1 MMTDQT
7 NDCEYRIQQQYN
19 TTKIII
25 MKKTLLGLLLITAI
39 MQACVQ
45 AQPKQPRII
54 ILATGGT
61 IAGAGTSADRA
72 GYTAGKIP
80 IDDLIGT
87 IPSVRKVAEISG
99 EQVASVGSQDM
110 TVDIWKKLAIRI
122 NEIFKN
128 NEADGIVITHGTDTQ
143 EETAYFLDLVV
154 TSDKPVVLTGSMRPA
169 TAISADGP
177 KNLYDAITIAAN
189 PKSKGRG
196 VLVSFNEG
204 IFDGR
209 DVMKLSTTKTN
220 AFGSPNTGPVGQA
233 YDGRVEY
240 YATSTREVNPTKP
253 VVLKADTKL
262 PRVDIVY
269 MYADAPSDQI
279 DLLVSKKVD
288 GIVIAGV
295 GNGNFNKAYTDAVK
309 RAVAAGIIVCR
320 ASRTPS
326 GRVVLHDEINDDE
339 LGTIVSDDLTPQ
351 KARVLLMLGL
361 TKSKDRKELQELF
374 FKY

>member
-1 MMTDQT
+1 
-7 NDCEYRIQQQYN
+7 
-19 TTKIII
+19 
-25 MKKTLLGLLLITAI
+25 MKKLLTLITAFI
-39 MQACVQ
+39 VMVQVQ
-45 AQPKQPRII
+45 AQLPKVI

-61 IAGAGTSADRA
+61 IAGAGASADRA

-87 IPSVRKVAEISG
+87 IPSVKKIASITG
-99 EQVASVGSQDM
+99 EQIASVGSQDM
-110 TVDIWKKLAIRI
+110 TVDIWKKLAVRI
-122 NEIFKN
+122 NEIAKN
-128 NEADGIVITHGTDTQ
+128 KEADGIVITHGTDTQ
-143 EETAYFLDLVV
+143 EETAYFLDLVL
-154 TSDKPVVLTGSMRPA
+154 TTDIPVVLTGSMRPA

-177 KNLYDAITIAAN
+177 KNLYDAITIAIN

-204 IFDGR
+204 IFDAR

-240 YATSTREVNPTKP
+240 YSSSDREVKP
-253 VVLKADTKL
+253 QSPVMITNDTKL

-279 DLLVSKKVD
+279 DMLISKKVD

-295 GNGNFNKAYTDAVK
+295 GNGNFNKAYTEAVK

-326 GRVVLHDEINDDE
+326 GRVVLHDEINDE
-339 LGTIVSDDLTPQ
+339 QLGTIVSDDLTPQ
-351 KARVLLMLGL
+351 KARILLMLGL
-361 TKSKDRKELQELF
+361 TKSKDKKQLQELF

>member
-1 MMTDQT
+1 
-7 NDCEYRIQQQYN
+7 
-19 TTKIII
+19 
-25 MKKTLLGLLLITAI
+25 MKNLLSILTLLALTA
-39 MQACVQ
+39 QVT
-45 AQPKQPRII
+45 AQQLPRVI

-61 IAGAGTSADRA
+61 IAGAGASSDRA

-87 IPSVRKVAEISG
+87 IPSVKKIANITG
-99 EQVASVGSQDM
+99 EQIASVGSQDM
-110 TVDIWKKLAIRI
+110 TVEIWKKLAIRI
-122 NEIFKN
+122 NEIFNKK
-128 NEADGIVITHGTDTQ
+128 EAEAVVVTHGTDTQ

-154 TSDKPVVLTGSMRPA
+154 PSDRPVVLTGSMRPA

-177 KNLYDAITIAAN
+177 KNLYDAITVAID
-189 PKSKGRG
+189 PKTKGRG

-204 IFDGR
+204 IYDAR
-209 DVMKLSTTKTN
+209 EVMKLSTTKTN
-220 AFGSPNTGPVGQA
+220 AFGSPNTGAVGQA
-233 YDGRVEY
+233 YDGKVEY
-240 YATSTREVNPTKP
+240 YSRSDREVNPKNPIVITP
-253 VVLKADTKL
+253 DTKL

-279 DLLVSKKVD
+279 DMLVSKKVD

-295 GNGNFNKAYTDAVK
+295 GNGNFNKAFMDAVK
-309 RAVAAGIIVCR
+309 KAVAAGVIVCR

-351 KARVLLMLGL
+351 KARILLMLGL
-361 TKSKDRKELQELF
+361 SRTKDKKQLQKMF
-374 FKY
+374 FTF

>member
-1 MMTDQT
+1 MKS
-7 NDCEYRIQQQYN
+7 IL
-19 TTKIII
+19 I
-25 MKKTLLGLLLITAI
+25 MLRKSLIVALMLTSVLAY
-39 MQACVQ
+39 
-45 AQPKQPRII
+45 AQKLPKVI

-61 IAGAGTSADRA
+61 IAGAGASSDRA

-80 IDDLIGT
+80 IDQLVGS
-87 IPSVRKVAEISG
+87 IPTVKKIADITG
-99 EQVASVGSQDM
+99 EQIASVGSQDM
-110 TVDIWKKLAIRI
+110 TVDIWKKLAVRI
-122 NEIFKN
+122 NEIYAKK
-128 NEADGIVITHGTDTQ
+128 EADAVVVTHGTDTQ

-154 TSDKPVVLTGSMRPA
+154 PSAMPVVLTGSMRPS

-177 KNLYDAITIAAN
+177 KNLYDAITVAID

-209 DVMKLSTTKTN
+209 EVMKMSTTFTN
-220 AFGSPNTGPVGQA
+220 AFGSPNTGPIGHA
-233 YDGRVEY
+233 YDGKVEY
-240 YATSTREVNPTKP
+240 YANATRERDPKSP
-253 VVLKADTKL
+253 VVIDANTKL

-269 MYADAPSDQI
+269 MYADAPPDQI
-279 DLLVSKKVD
+279 DMLVNKKVD

-295 GNGNFNKAYTDAVK
+295 GNGNFNKAYMDAVK
-309 RAVAAGIIVCR
+309 RAVAAGVVVCR

-339 LGTIVSDDLTPQ
+339 LGTIVSDDLNPQ
-351 KARVLLMLGL
+351 KARILLMLGL
-361 TKSKDRKELQELF
+361 TKSKDKKALQQLF

>member
-1 MMTDQT
+1 M
-7 NDCEYRIQQQYN
+7 
-19 TTKIII
+19 KKLVSLLVIII
-25 MKKTLLGLLLITAI
+25 LVL
-39 MQACVQ
+39 QVQ
-45 AQPKQPRII
+45 AQLPRVI

-61 IAGAGTSADRA
+61 IAGVGASSDRA

-80 IDDLIGT
+80 IDDLIGAIPTVKKIAT
-87 IPSVRKVAEISG
+87 ITG
-99 EQVASVGSQDM
+99 EQISSVGSQDM
-110 TVDIWKKLAIRI
+110 TIDIWKKLAVRI
-122 NEIFKN
+122 NEIIAKK
-128 NEADGIVITHGTDTQ
+128 EADGIVITHGTDTQ

-154 TSDKPVVLTGSMRPA
+154 PSEMPVVLTGSMRSS

-177 KNLYDAITIAAN
+177 KNLYDAITVAID
-189 PKSKGRG
+189 PKSKNRG

-209 DVMKLSTTKTN
+209 EVTKLSTTFTN
-220 AFGSPNTGPVGQA
+220 AFGSPNTGPIGHA
-233 YDGRVEY
+233 YDGKVEY
-240 YATSTREVNPTKP
+240 YANAVREVNPKSP
-253 VVLKADTKL
+253 VEITADTKL

-269 MYADAPSDQI
+269 MYADAPPDQI
-279 DLLVSKKVD
+279 DFLISKKVD

-309 RAVAAGIIVCR
+309 RAVSAGIIVCR

-351 KARVLLMLGL
+351 KARILLMLGL
-361 TKSKDRKELQELF
+361 TRTKDKKQLQDIF

>member
-1 MMTDQT
+1 
-7 NDCEYRIQQQYN
+7 
-19 TTKIII
+19 
-25 MKKTLLGLLLITAI
+25 MKRFISLLFAAAI
-39 MQACVQ
+39 ALNSI
-45 AQPKQPRII
+45 AQSNALPRVI

-61 IAGAGTSADRA
+61 IAGAGAASDRA

-80 IDDLIGT
+80 IDDLIGA
-87 IPSVRKVAEISG
+87 IPTVKKVADISG
-99 EQVASVGSQDM
+99 EQIASVGSQDM
-110 TVDIWKKLAIRI
+110 TIEIWKKLAIRI
-122 NEIFKN
+122 NEIAKN
-128 NEADGIVITHGTDTQ
+128 KEADGIVITHGTDTQ
-143 EETAYFLDLVV
+143 EETGYFLDLA
-154 TSDKPVVLTGSMRPA
+154 TSTDIPIVLTGSMRPA

-177 KNLYDAITIAAN
+177 KNLYDAITIAAD

-196 VLVSFNEG
+196 VLISFNEG
-204 IFDGR
+204 IFDAR

-233 YDGRVEY
+233 YDGKVEY
-240 YATSTREVNPTKP
+240 YLRSEREVNPTNP
-253 VVLKADTKL
+253 ILITADTKF

-269 MYADAPSDQI
+269 MYADAPSDMI
-279 DLLVSKKVD
+279 DMLVSKKVD

-295 GNGNFNKAYTDAVK
+295 GNGNFNKAYMEAVK

-351 KARVLLMLGL
+351 KARILLMLAL
-361 TKSKDRKELQELF
+361 TKTKDKKQLQDIF

>member
-1 MMTDQT
+1 
-7 NDCEYRIQQQYN
+7 
-19 TTKIII
+19 
-25 MKKTLLGLLLITAI
+25 MKKLVVFFAAFILIT
-39 MQACVQ
+39 QVQ
-45 AQPKQPRII
+45 AQLPRII
-54 ILATGGT
+54 ILGTGGT
-61 IAGAGTSADRA
+61 IAGAGASADRA

-80 IDDLIGT
+80 IDDLIGS
-87 IPSVRKVAEISG
+87 IPSIKKVANISG
-99 EQVASVGSQDM
+99 EQIASVGSQDM

-154 TSDKPVVLTGSMRPA
+154 TSEKPVVLTGSMRA
-169 TAISADGP
+169 STAISADGP

-240 YATSTREVNPTKP
+240 YSTSTREVNPTKP
-253 VVLKADTKL
+253 VVIKADTKL

-269 MYADAPSDQI
+269 MYADAPSDQL
-279 DLLVSKKVD
+279 DLLISKKVD

-295 GNGNFNKAYTDAVK
+295 GNGNFNKAYTEAVK

-326 GRVVLHDEINDDE
+326 GRVVLHDEINDE
-339 LGTIVSDDLTPQ
+339 QLGTIVSDDLTPQ

-361 TKSKDRKELQELF
+361 TKSKDKKQLQDLF

>member
-1 MMTDQT
+1 
-7 NDCEYRIQQQYN
+7 
-19 TTKIII
+19 
-25 MKKTLLGLLLITAI
+25 MKRLLSILVFLILIA
-39 MQACVQ
+39 QVQ
-45 AQPKQPRII
+45 AQPQLPKVI

-61 IAGAGTSADRA
+61 IAGAGVSADRA

-87 IPSVRKVAEISG
+87 IPSVKKIASITG
-99 EQVASVGSQDM
+99 EQIASVGSQDM

-143 EETAYFLDLVV
+143 EETAYFLDLVI

-177 KNLYDAITIAAN
+177 KNLYDAITIAVNA
-189 PKSKGRG
+189 KSKGRG

-204 IFDGR
+204 IYDAR
-209 DVMKLSTTKTN
+209 EVMKLSTTKTN

-240 YATSTREVNPTKP
+240 YSSSDREVNPKNP
-253 VVLKADTKL
+253 IVLTPETKL

-279 DLLVSKKVD
+279 DLLISKKVA

-295 GNGNFNKAYTDAVK
+295 GNGNFNKAYMDAVK

-326 GRVVLHDEINDDE
+326 GRVVLHDEINDEE

-351 KARVLLMLGL
+351 KARVLLMLAL
-361 TKSKDRKELQELF
+361 TRTKDKKQLQEIF
-374 FKY
+374 FTY

>member
-1 MMTDQT
+1 MT
-7 NDCEYRIQQQYN
+7 
-19 TTKIII
+19 
-25 MKKTLLGLLLITAI
+25 MKKTLSLLTLLLLFVA
-39 MQACVQ
+39 AH
-45 AQPKQPRII
+45 AQQLPRVI

-61 IAGAGTSADRA
+61 IAGAGAAVDRA

-80 IDDLIGT
+80 IDDLIGG
-87 IPSVRKVAEISG
+87 IPSVKKVANITG

-110 TVDIWKKLAIRI
+110 TIDIWKKLAIRI

-143 EETAYFLDLVV
+143 EETAYFLDLVI

-240 YATSTREVNPTKP
+240 YATSTREVNPAKP
-253 VVLKADTKL
+253 IQLKADTKL

-279 DLLVSKKVD
+279 DMLVSKKVD

-295 GNGNFNKAYTDAVK
+295 GNGNFNKAYMDAVK
-309 RAVAAGIIVCR
+309 RAVAAGVIVCR

-351 KARVLLMLGL
+351 KARILLMLGL
-361 TKSKDRKELQELF
+361 TRSRDKKQLQQLF

>member
-1 MMTDQT
+1 
-7 NDCEYRIQQQYN
+7 
-19 TTKIII
+19 
-25 MKKTLLGLLLITAI
+25 MKKLLSILTFLILI
-39 MQACVQ
+39 VQVQ
-45 AQPKQPRII
+45 AQQLPRVI

-61 IAGAGTSADRA
+61 IAGAGASADRA

-80 IDDLIGT
+80 IDDLIGV
-87 IPSVRKVAEISG
+87 IQSVKNLADITG
-99 EQVASVGSQDM
+99 EQIASVGSKNM
-110 TVDIWKKLAIRI
+110 TVDIWTKLAIRA
-122 NEIFKN
+122 NEIFAK
-128 NEADGIVITHGTDTQ
+128 NEADAIVVTHGTDTQ
-143 EETAYFLDLVV
+143 EETAYFLDLVIP
-154 TSDKPVVLTGSMRPA
+154 SDKPVVLTGSMRPA

-177 KNLYDAITIAAN
+177 KNLYDAITVAID
-189 PKSKGRG
+189 PKTKGRG

-204 IFDGR
+204 IFDAR
-209 DVMKLSTTKTN
+209 EVMKLSTTKTN

-233 YDGRVEY
+233 YDGRVEFY
-240 YATSTREVNPTKP
+240 SSSDREVKPKSPVTITK
-253 VVLKADTKL
+253 DTKL

-279 DLLVSKKVD
+279 DMLVGKKVD

-295 GNGNFNKAYTDAVK
+295 GNGNFNKAYMDAVK
-309 RAVAAGIIVCR
+309 RAVAAGVIICR

-351 KARVLLMLGL
+351 KARILLMLGL
-361 TKSKDRKELQELF
+361 TKSKDKKQLQQLF

>member
-1 MMTDQT
+1 
-7 NDCEYRIQQQYN
+7 
-19 TTKIII
+19 
-25 MKKTLLGLLLITAI
+25 MKKIVSLLTVLI
-39 MQACVQ
+39 MVVLVN
-45 AQPKQPRII
+45 AQQLPRVI

-61 IAGAGTSADRA
+61 IAGAGTASDRA

-80 IDDLIGT
+80 IDDLIGAIPTVKKIAT
-87 IPSVRKVAEISG
+87 ITG
-99 EQVASVGSQDM
+99 EQISSVGSQDM
-110 TVDIWKKLAIRI
+110 TTEIWKKLAVRI
-122 NEIFKN
+122 NEIIAKK
-128 NEADGIVITHGTDTQ
+128 EADGIVVTHGTDTQ

-154 TSDKPVVLTGSMRPA
+154 PSAMPVVLTGSMRPA

-177 KNLYDAITIAAN
+177 KNLYDAITVAIN

-209 DVMKLSTTKTN
+209 EVTKMSTTFTN
-220 AFGSPNTGPVGQA
+220 AFGSPNTGPIGHA
-233 YDGRVEY
+233 YDGKVEY
-240 YATSTREVNPTKP
+240 YANAVRERDPKSP
-253 VVLKADTKL
+253 VTITADMKL

-269 MYADAPSDQI
+269 MYADAPSDMI
-279 DLLVSKKVD
+279 DMLVAKKVD

-295 GNGNFNKAYTDAVK
+295 GNGNFNKTFTDAVK
-309 RAVAAGIIVCR
+309 KAVAAGVVVCR

-339 LGTIVSDDLTPQ
+339 LGTIVSDDLNPQ
-351 KARVLLMLGL
+351 KARILLMLGL
-361 TKSKDRKELQELF
+361 TKTKDKKQLQDFF

>member
-1 MMTDQT
+1 
-7 NDCEYRIQQQYN
+7 
-19 TTKIII
+19 
-25 MKKTLLGLLLITAI
+25 MKKLFSLLAFLILAAQI
-39 MQACVQ
+39 Q
-45 AQPKQPRII
+45 AQLPRII

-61 IAGAGTSADRA
+61 IAGAGTASDRA

-87 IPSVRKVAEISG
+87 IPTVKKVADITG
-99 EQVASVGSQDM
+99 EQIASVGSQDM
-110 TVDIWKKLAIRI
+110 TIEIWKKLAVRI

-143 EETAYFLDLVV
+143 EETAYFLDLVL
-154 TSDKPVVLTGSMRPA
+154 TSDKPVVLTGSMRAA

-204 IFDGR
+204 IYDAR

-240 YATSTREVNPTKP
+240 YSKSEREVKPANPVTIT
-253 VVLKADTKL
+253 AETKL

-269 MYADAPSDQI
+269 MYADAPSDVI
-279 DLLVSKKVD
+279 DMLIDKKVA

-295 GNGNFNKAYTDAVK
+295 GNGNFNKAYMDAVK

-351 KARVLLMLGL
+351 KARILLMLGL
-361 TKSKDRKELQELF
+361 TKTKDKKQLQELF